1 MRNVKRMLQVGTLV
15 TVFAVGYLCG
25 SATQRNANADM
36 KDLGGAALKEAA
48 GSQGGSL
55 GSAAKLGT
63 TIVDM
68 QAQVDGL
75 NKNLT
80 VLKSIQS
87 ALGG

>member
-1 MRNVKRMLQVGTLV
+1 MRNARRMLQVGMLV

-36 KDLGGAALKEAA
+36 KDLGGAAHKGAAEA
-48 GSQGGSL
+48 QGGAI

-63 TIVDM
+63 TITDM

-75 NKNLT
+75 SKNLT